1 MAVVIEILTQIII
14 VLKTLM
20 GTGHREFIEL
30 WKNLEDI
37 CLLSMSDNIMVAT
50 LSAAFM
56 YWKVTREME
65 ISAVVSSL
73 KRVLFV

>member
-37 CLLSMSDNIMVAT
+37 CLPSMSDNIMEAI
-50 LSAAFM
+50 LWAASM
-56 YWKVTREME
+56 SWKVTREME
-65 ISAVVSSL
+65 ISVVVFSL
-73 KRVLFV
+73 KRVHFP